1 MNVEL
6 HIVRARHYMSM
17 LYVLTCNA
25 AERQQRP
32 EARALPPLS
41 VGFFL
46 GSRSRIPFRLLFD
59 LGSSDLSRLL
69 FPVMSSRS
77 GPRAAGT
84 DGGDYT
90 HREIIKEQYYIR

>member
-1 MNVEL
+1 MNAEL
-6 HIVRARHYMSM
+6 HLARAHHYMSM

-25 AERQQRP
+25 AERQRP
-32 EARALPPLS
+32 EHFLHFLSDSFLAR
-41 VGFFL
+41 VQEFL
-46 GSRSRIPFRLLFD
+46 FVSSPIS